1 MRIVNKKRFIISMS
15 VVFTIV
21 ICLCGMIS
29 GKVFSYTVPE
39 YHKIIVSE
47 GDTLWQIARRGTGDI
62 HKTIYQIKEAN
73 SLSSS
78 YIYPDTIKSMIF
90 NKTIVF

>member
-1 MRIVNKKRFIISMS
+1 MRIINKKRFIFSMS
-15 VVFTIV
+15 IV
-21 ICLCGMIS
+21 ITFMICLFSLIG
-29 GKVFSYTVPE
+29 GKVFSYTATE

-47 GDTLWQIARRGTGDI
+47 GDTLWQIAERGTGDI

-78 YIYPDTIKSMIF
+78 CIYPGQELLVPF
-90 NKTIVF
+90 EY